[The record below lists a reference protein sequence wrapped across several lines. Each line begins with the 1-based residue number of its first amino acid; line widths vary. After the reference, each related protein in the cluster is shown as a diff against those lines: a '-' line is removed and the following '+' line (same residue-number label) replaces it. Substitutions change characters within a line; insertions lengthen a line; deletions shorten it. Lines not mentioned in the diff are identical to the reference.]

1 MSPHLGRL
9 RTPFFLFVFY
19 FFWLAARS
27 SSGVQQPDT
36 SDKLSDTSDKL
47 DGRLACRLSRA
58 FSREIEL
65 DMDEDLWDDTY
76 IDLQTIGGNEN
87 VIDNKKLSAQS
98 HLGLSL
104 IHI

>member
-98 HLGLSL
+98 HLGT
-104 IHI
+104 